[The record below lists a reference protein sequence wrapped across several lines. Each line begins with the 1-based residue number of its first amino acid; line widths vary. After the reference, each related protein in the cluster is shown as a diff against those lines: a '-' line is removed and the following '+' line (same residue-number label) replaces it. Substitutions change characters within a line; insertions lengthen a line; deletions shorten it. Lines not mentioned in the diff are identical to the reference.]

1 MKNFFL
7 ALFLITAKLSFSQT
21 VDQKFVSTDIDN
33 FWNAYDKI
41 ITEKDTTKQYSFLKE
56 LYIDKATPGLKSLIE
71 VRNYTSKNF
80 IDAINKYPKF
90 WNSIRPNTLSV
101 KEVYPE
107 IEADI
112 KKLKEAYPDL
122 KPSTIYFSI
131 GAFRTN
137 GTIQNDR
144 ILIGSELSLADEKTF
159 INELPEW
166 RQPFYK
172 EYEPRKN
179 IALLCT
185 HEYVHTQQ
193 KELVENLL
201 SMCLYEGIAEFISC
215 KVTGKKS
222 SSPAIEFGKN
232 NQEKV
237 INQFIADLYIISN
250 NYNWLWGENK
260 NNLKIRDLGYYI
272 GYEISERYYNT
283 SKDKTKAIKTL
294 VELDYHNEKE
304 MEQIVDAAKLFPKS
318 VKKLNQDYEKQRP
331 TVLAI
336 SGFKN
341 GNKKVKS
348 GLTAITITFSEPL
361 NGRNTGIDFGPLGEE
376 FCPKISPE
384 RNWSSDNK
392 SWTFKADLLPN
403 KKYQILI
410 TNNFRKQNG
419 IRLKPYLIEFQ
430 TTE

>member
-7 ALFLITAKLSFSQT
+7 ALFLISAKVSFSQT
-21 VDQKFVSTDIDN
+21 AGQKFVSTDIDN
-33 FWNAYDKI
+33 FWKAY
-41 ITEKDTTKQYSFLKE
+41 EKVTSVSDSIKQYQYLNEFYL
-56 LYIDKATPGLKSLIE
+56 DKGSLGLKSLIE
-71 VRNYTSKNF
+71 VRNYTPKEFLNS
-80 IDAINKYPKF
+80 ITKYPKF
-90 WNSIRPNTLSV
+90 WNSLKENTTNVSNL
-101 KEVYPE
+101 YPE
-107 IEADI
+107 IETDI
-112 KKLKEAYPDL
+112 RKLKEAYPPL

-144 ILIGSELSLADEKTF
+144 ILIGSELSLADETTV
-159 INELPEW
+159 IDELPAW
-166 RQPFYK
+166 RQNFYK
-172 EYEPRKN
+172 EYNPRKN

-201 SMCLYEGIAEFISC
+201 SMCLYEGVAEFISC

-237 INQFIADLYIISN
+237 INQFIADLYIMSN
-250 NYNWLWGENK
+250 NYNWLWGENR
-260 NNLKIRDLGYYI
+260 NDLKIRDLGYYI
-272 GYEISERYYNT
+272 GYEISERYYNS
-283 SKDKTKAIKTL
+283 SKDKAKAIKTL
-294 VELDYHNEKE
+294 IELDYHNEKE
-304 MEQIVDAAKLFPKS
+304 MEQIVDASKLFPKS

-348 GLTAITITFSEPL
+348 GLRDITITFSEPL
-361 NGRNTGIDFGPLGEE
+361 NGRNTGIDFGPLGKE
-376 FCPKISPE
+376 FCPKLSPE
-384 RNWSSDNK
+384 KIWSSDK
-392 SWTFKADLLPN
+392 KTWTFKADLLPN

-419 IRLKPYLIEFQ
+419 VRLKPYLIEFQ
-430 TTE
+430 TAE

>member
-7 ALFLITAKLSFSQT
+7 ALFLISAKVSFSQT
-21 VDQKFVSTDIDN
+21 AGQKFVSTDIDN
-33 FWNAYDKI
+33 FWKAYEKVTSVSDSIKQHQYLNEFYLDKG
-41 ITEKDTTKQYSFLKE
+41 SL
-56 LYIDKATPGLKSLIE
+56 GLKSLIE
-71 VRNYTSKNF
+71 VRNYTPKEFLNS
-80 IDAINKYPKF
+80 ITKYPKF
-90 WNSIRPNTLSV
+90 WNSL
-101 KEVYPE
+101 KENSTNVSNLYPE
-107 IEADI
+107 IETDI
-112 KKLKEAYPDL
+112 RKLKEAYPPL

-144 ILIGSELSLADEKTF
+144 ILIGSELSLADETT
-159 INELPEW
+159 IIDELPAW
-166 RQPFYK
+166 RQNFYK
-172 EYEPRKN
+172 EYNPRKN

-201 SMCLYEGIAEFISC
+201 SMCLSEGVAEFISC
-215 KVTGKKS
+215 KVTDKKS
-222 SSPAIEFGKN
+222 NCPAIEFGKT

-237 INQFIADLYIISN
+237 INQFIADLYIMSN
-250 NYNWLWGENK
+250 NYNWLWGENR
-260 NNLKIRDLGYYI
+260 NDLKIRDLGYYI
-272 GYEISERYYNT
+272 GYEISERYYNA
-283 SKDKTKAIKTL
+283 SKDKAKAIKTL
-294 VELDYHNEKE
+294 IELDYHNEKE
-304 MEQIVDAAKLFPKS
+304 MEQIVDASKLFPKS

-348 GLTAITITFSEPL
+348 GLRDITITFSEPL
-361 NGRNTGIDFGPLGEE
+361 NGRNTGIDFGPLGKE
-376 FCPKISPE
+376 FCPKLSPE
-384 RNWSSDNK
+384 KIWSSDK
-392 SWTFKADLLPN
+392 KTWTFKADLLPN

-419 IRLKPYLIEFQ
+419 VRLKPYLIEFQ
-430 TTE
+430 TAE

>member
-7 ALFLITAKLSFSQT
+7 ALFLISAKVSFSQT
-21 VDQKFVSTDIDN
+21 AGQKFVSTDIDN
-33 FWNAYDKI
+33 FWKAY
-41 ITEKDTTKQYSFLKE
+41 EKVTSVSDSIKQYQYLNEFYL
-56 LYIDKATPGLKSLIE
+56 DKGSLGLKSLIE
-71 VRNYTSKNF
+71 VRNYTPKEFLNS
-80 IDAINKYPKF
+80 ITKYPKF
-90 WNSIRPNTLSV
+90 WNSLKENTTNVSNL
-101 KEVYPE
+101 YPE
-107 IEADI
+107 IETDI
-112 KKLKEAYPDL
+112 RKLKEAYPPL

-144 ILIGSELSLADEKTF
+144 ILIGSELSLADETTV
-159 INELPEW
+159 IDELPAW
-166 RQPFYK
+166 RQNFYK
-172 EYEPRKN
+172 EYNPRKN

-201 SMCLYEGIAEFISC
+201 SMCLYEGVAEFISC
-215 KVTGKKS
+215 KVTDKKS
-222 SSPAIEFGKN
+222 NCPAIEFGKT

-237 INQFIADLYIISN
+237 INQFIADLYIMSN
-250 NYNWLWGENK
+250 NYNWLWGENR
-260 NNLKIRDLGYYI
+260 NDLKIRDLGYYI
-272 GYEISERYYNT
+272 GYEISERYYNA
-283 SKDKTKAIKTL
+283 SKDKAKAIKTL
-294 VELDYHNEKE
+294 IELDYHNEKE
-304 MEQIVDAAKLFPKS
+304 MEQIVDASKLFPKS

-348 GLTAITITFSEPL
+348 GLRDITITFSEPL
-361 NGRNTGIDFGPLGEE
+361 NGRNTGIDFGPLGKE
-376 FCPKISPE
+376 FCPKLSPE
-384 RNWSSDNK
+384 KIWSSDK
-392 SWTFKADLLPN
+392 KTWTFKADLLPN

-419 IRLKPYLIEFQ
+419 VRLKPYLIEFQ
-430 TTE
+430 TAE

>member
-260 NNLKIRDLGYYI
+260 NSLKIRDLGYYI

-348 GLTAITITFSEPL
+348 GLTAITITFSQPL

>member
-1 MKNFFL
+1 MKNI
-7 ALFLITAKLSFSQT
+7 FLISFLIFTISSYSQT
-21 VDQKFVSTDIDN
+21 DNQKIISTDIDH

-41 ITEKDTTKQYSFLKE
+41 ITEKDSAKQYSFLKE

-90 WNSIRPNTLSV
+90 WNSIRSNTLNA

-112 KKLKEAYPDL
+112 NKLKEAYPDL
-122 KPSTIYFSI
+122 KPSVIYFSI

-144 ILIGSELSLADEKTF
+144 ILIGSELSLADETT
-159 INELPEW
+159 IIDELPEW

-172 EYEPRKN
+172 EYEPKKN

-201 SMCLYEGIAEFISC
+201 SMCLYEGVAEFISC
-215 KVTGKKS
+215 KVTGKNS
-222 SSPAIEFGKN
+222 SSPAIQFGKN
-232 NQEKV
+232 NQQK
-237 INQFIADLYIISN
+237 IISQFISDLYIISN

-260 NNLKIRDLGYYI
+260 NSLKIRDLGYYI
-272 GYEISERYYNT
+272 GYEICERYYNS
-283 SKDKTKAIKTL
+283 SKDKAKAIKKL
-294 VELDYHNEKE
+294 IELDYHNEKE
-304 MEQIVDAAKLFPKS
+304 IGQIVDAAKLFPKS
-318 VKKLNQDYEKQRP
+318 LKEIHQDYEKQQP
-331 TVLAI
+331 TVIAI

-341 GNKKVKS
+341 GSQKVKP
-348 GLTAITITFSEPL
+348 GPTEITITFSEPL
-361 NGRNTGIDFGPLGEE
+361 NGRNTGIDFGPLGEK

-384 RNWSSDNK
+384 RIWSSDYK
-392 SWTFKADLLPN
+392 SCTFKADLNPDQ
-403 KKYQILI
+403 KYQFLI
-410 TNNFRKQNG
+410 TNSFRKQNG
-419 IRLKPYLIEFQ
+419 TRLKPYLIEFK
-430 TTE
+430 TTK